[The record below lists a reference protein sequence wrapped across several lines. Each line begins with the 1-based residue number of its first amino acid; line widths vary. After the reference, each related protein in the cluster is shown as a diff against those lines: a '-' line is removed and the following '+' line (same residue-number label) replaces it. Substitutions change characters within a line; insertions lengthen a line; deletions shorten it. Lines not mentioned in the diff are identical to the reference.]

1 MLEIDNISQ
10 DADPESE
17 PNPLYN
23 NEIISPNEHNL
34 NLFYNIEKKYNK
46 LLYYLYYIFIH
57 IFIFSVFESL
67 FFWLYIAK
75 EEDEAIYKQ
84 IEDIILFGDLFCD
97 NTNDDIDLSSLY
109 DYQKDK
115 RQTYNNIVPL
125 NNTLL
130 LNGYLLSFLL
140 ILNLLMKVS
149 KVNIFEINYIILKE
163 QSGIFILLFFYEYL
177 FFSNIVYNYVP
188 NSVDKVVKKIFN
200 KCF

>member
-1 MLEIDNISQ
+1 MLEI
-10 DADPESE
+10 EE
-17 PNPLYN
+17 PNPLYDDIEN
-23 NEIISPNEHNL
+23 VIQDENHL
-34 NLFYNIEKKYNK
+34 NLFYNIKNKYNK

-57 IFIFSVFESL
+57 IFIFSLFESL

-115 RQTYNNIVPL
+115 RQTYNNIVPF

-140 ILNLLMKVS
+140 VLNLLMKVS
-149 KVNIFEINYIILKE
+149 KVNILRMNKIILKE
-163 QSGIFILLFFYEYL
+163 QSGIFVLLFFYEYL

-188 NSVDKVVKKIFN
+188 NSVNKVIKKIFN